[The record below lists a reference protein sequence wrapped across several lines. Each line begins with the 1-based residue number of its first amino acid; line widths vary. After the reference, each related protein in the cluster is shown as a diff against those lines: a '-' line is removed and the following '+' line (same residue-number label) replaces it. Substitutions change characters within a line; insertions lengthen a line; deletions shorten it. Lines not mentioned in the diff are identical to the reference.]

1 MMSPLIVNQMSSSNT
16 TQKNNISPDCKRTL
30 SKKEDNKDK
39 SYMSVPQDV
48 QDLYPDIICSNGIKL
63 PSSTEEP
70 LVSKIVRSTDCHQTA
85 KSSSGTLANSLRNI
99 KKQIR
104 SKPFEPPEETV
115 STSLDKNSSSGVITN
130 GFIEG
135 KHDSNEDSVAVK
147 PPPFHR
153 PSLSAAMAA
162 SSLSG
167 EDARLTRPIK
177 QVKKPQSTTKI
188 KAVIKNIK
196 ENTNKSK
203 ILMVFALCVLCLPG
217 NIVTIWLKFQHYE
230 EPSTR

>member
-16 TQKNNISPDCKRTL
+16 TQKNNINSDCKRT
-30 SKKEDNKDK
+30 KKGVDDNKDR

-99 KKQIR
+99 KNQIR
-104 SKPFEPPEETV
+104 SKPFEQPEETV

-135 KHDSNEDSVAVK
+135 KRDSAEDSVAGK

-153 PSLSAAMAA
+153 PSLAAAIAA

-167 EDARLTRPIK
+167 EDSCLTRPIK
-177 QVKKPQSTTKI
+177 QVKKPRSTTKI
-188 KAVIKNIK
+188 KAVIKNIR

-230 EPSTR
+230 DPATR